1 MKRALA
7 AVVAIGLIAAM
18 FFAYG
23 RRTEP
28 GRGRAAQPGGHPG
41 MKRVLAAVV
50 AIGLIAAGFFVNGRR
65 TDPERGRA
73 PLVLWCVTDAAEA
86 CNAVASDRVLVT
98 IRTPKQIE
106 ADVVNESE
114 GNVVDAVVTSPEW
127 LARLDDRQRLA
138 VSAPLASAP
147 IVVVTR
153 ATQAA
158 GCVSASCLVEGDRKV
173 ALPDHQSLAAAL
185 VLAQGLGSGTGDDLS
200 TKQLEYVQRG
210 GTPTPGI
217 EALNA
222 LLTVRLVDAVV
233 ALAPAAKDVNGAKTT
248 QLSPPLTLALDIGT
262 IREDPRVDALTEDL
276 RNTFR
281 SLGWSSRSTS
291 APALPG
297 PDATAT
303 IDAYGILN
311 P

>member
-1 MKRALA
+1 MKR
-7 AVVAIGLIAAM
+7 
-18 FFAYG
+18 F
-23 RRTEP
+23 
-28 GRGRAAQPGGHPG
+28 
-41 MKRVLAAVV
+41 LAAVV

-73 PLVLWCVTDAAEA
+73 PLVLWCVIDAADA
-86 CNAVASDRVLVT
+86 CNAVASDRVIVT

-106 ADVVNESE
+106 ADVVNESRS
-114 GNVVDAVVTSPEW
+114 NVVDAVVTSPEW
-127 LARLDDRQRLA
+127 LARLDDQQRLA
-138 VSAPLASAP
+138 VSSPLASAP

-153 ATQAA
+153 ANQSA

-173 ALPDHQSLAAAL
+173 ALPDHKSLAAAL
-185 VLAQGLGSGTGDDLS
+185 VLAQGLGSRTGDDLS
-200 TKQLEYVQRG
+200 TKQLEYVQSN

-233 ALAPAAKDVNGAKTT
+233 ALAPAAKEVKSARTT
-248 QLSPPLTLALDIGT
+248 QMSPPLSLTLDIGT
-262 IREDPRVDALTEDL
+262 IREDSRIDALTEDL
-276 RNTFR
+276 RKSFR
-281 SLGWSSRSTS
+281 SLGWSARSTS
-291 APALPG
+291 TPALPS

>member
-1 MKRALA
+1 
-7 AVVAIGLIAAM
+7 
-18 FFAYG
+18 
-23 RRTEP
+23 
-28 GRGRAAQPGGHPG
+28 

-50 AIGLIAAGFFVNGRR
+50 AIGLIAAGFIVNGRR

-73 PLVLWCVTDAAEA
+73 PLVLWCVADAADA

-106 ADVVNESE
+106 RDIVADSSDNSDN
-114 GNVVDAVVTSPEW
+114 GVDAVVSSPEW

-158 GCVSASCLVEGDRKV
+158 DCVSASCLVKGDRKA
-173 ALPDHQSLAAAL
+173 ALPDRRSLAAAL
-185 VLAQGLGSGTGDDLS
+185 VLAQSLGGGTGDDLS
-200 TKQLEYVQRG
+200 TKQLDFVQGG

-217 EALNA
+217 EPLNA

-233 ALAPAAKDVNGAKTT
+233 TLAPAAKEVNGARTT

-262 IREDPRVDALTEDL
+262 IREDPRIDALTEDL
-276 RNTFR
+276 RTTFR
-281 SLGWSSRSTS
+281 SRGWTARSTR

-297 PDATAT
+297 PDSTAT
-303 IDAYGILN
+303 IDAYRILN

>member
-1 MKRALA
+1 
-7 AVVAIGLIAAM
+7 
-18 FFAYG
+18 
-23 RRTEP
+23 
-28 GRGRAAQPGGHPG
+28 

-50 AIGLIAAGFFVNGRR
+50 AFGLIAAGFFINGRR

-73 PLVLWCVTDAAEA
+73 PLVLWCVADAAEA

-106 ADVVNESE
+106 RDIVNENQGS
-114 GNVVDAVVTSPEW
+114 VVDAVVTSPEW
-127 LARLDDRQRLA
+127 LARLDDQQRLA

-153 ATQAA
+153 ATDAVP
-158 GCVSASCLVEGDRKV
+158 CVSASCLVKGDRKA
-173 ALPDHQSLAAAL
+173 ALPDHRSLAAAL
-185 VLAQGLGSGTGDDLS
+185 LLAQSLGGGTGDDLS
-200 TKQLEYVQRG
+200 TKQLEFVQG
-210 GTPTPGI
+210 NGTPTPGI
-217 EALNA
+217 EPLNA

-233 ALAPAAKDVNGAKTT
+233 TLAPAARNVNGAKTT

-262 IREDPRVDALTEDL
+262 IREDPRIDALTEQL
-276 RNTFR
+276 RKTLR
-281 SLGWSSRSTS
+281 SQGWTARSTS
-291 APALPG
+291 TAALPG
-297 PDATAT
+297 PDSTAT

>member
-1 MKRALA
+1 
-7 AVVAIGLIAAM
+7 
-18 FFAYG
+18 
-23 RRTEP
+23 
-28 GRGRAAQPGGHPG
+28 

-50 AIGLIAAGFFVNGRR
+50 AIGLIAAGFIVNGRR

-73 PLVLWCVTDAAEA
+73 PLVLWCVADAADA
-86 CNAVASDRVLVT
+86 CNAVASDRVLVS

-106 ADVVNESE
+106 GDIVSE
-114 GNVVDAVVTSPEW
+114 KPGNVVDAVVTSPEW
-127 LARLDDRQRLA
+127 LARLDDRQRLV
-138 VSAPLASAP
+138 VSAPLAAAA

-158 GCVSASCLVEGDRKV
+158 GCVSAACLVKGDRKA
-173 ALPDHQSLAAAL
+173 ALPDPGSLAAAL
-185 VLAQGLGSGTGDDLS
+185 VLAQSLAGGTGDDLS
-200 TKQLEYVQRG
+200 TKQLEFVQGG

-217 EALNA
+217 EPLSA

-233 ALAPAAKDVNGAKTT
+233 TLAPAAKNLNRAKTT
-248 QLSPPLTLALDIGT
+248 KLSPPLSLTLDIGT
-262 IREDPRVDALTEDL
+262 IRDDPRIDALTDDL
-276 RNTFR
+276 RKTFR
-281 SLGWSSRSTS
+281 SQGWS
-291 APALPG
+291 AGADGAAALPS

>member
-1 MKRALA
+1 
-7 AVVAIGLIAAM
+7 
-18 FFAYG
+18 
-23 RRTEP
+23 
-28 GRGRAAQPGGHPG
+28 

-65 TDPERGRA
+65 TDPERGRS
-73 PLVLWCVTDAAEA
+73 PLVLWCVPDAADA

-106 ADVVNESE
+106 GDIVNENVAS
-114 GNVVDAVVTSPEW
+114 VVDAVVTSPEW

-147 IVVVTR
+147 LVAVTR

-158 GCVSASCLVEGDRKV
+158 DCVSASCLVKGERNV
-173 ALPDHQSLAAAL
+173 ALPDHRSLAAAL
-185 VLAQGLGSGTGDDLS
+185 LLAQSLGGGTSDDLS
-200 TKQLEYVQRG
+200 TKQLDFVQG
-210 GTPTPGI
+210 NGTPTRGI
-217 EALNA
+217 EPLNA

-233 ALAPAAKDVNGAKTT
+233 TLAPAVRGVEGAKTT
-248 QLSPPLTLALDIGT
+248 QLSPPLALALDIGT
-262 IREDPRVDALTEDL
+262 IREDPRIDALTDEL
-276 RNTFR
+276 RKTLR
-281 SLGWSSRSTS
+281 SQGWTARATGN
-291 APALPG
+291 PALPG

-303 IDAYGILN
+303 VDAYGILN